1 MKPMMNEA
9 KVKACM
15 KRGGSRA
22 QCMKDAYPDKGK
34 SSSKKKSSGKKPN
47 PFQKGGY

>member
-1 MKPMMNEA
+1 MLRPQMNEA

-22 QCMKDAYPDKGK
+22 QCMKEAYPDKGG
-34 SSSKKKSSGKKPN
+34 KKTSSGKKPN
-47 PFQKGGY
+47 PFSKRSSY